1 MVHLNSD
8 SQTFDTFLVD
18 EKVENGNY
26 SLKKK
31 NKTDSRKLK
40 TFVLFVS
47 YISLVSF
54 KFKV

>member
-8 SQTFDTFLVD
+8 SQTLDTFLVD

>member
-8 SQTFDTFLVD
+8 SQTLDTFLVD

-47 YISLVSF
+47 YISLVSSKF
-54 KFKV
+54 KF